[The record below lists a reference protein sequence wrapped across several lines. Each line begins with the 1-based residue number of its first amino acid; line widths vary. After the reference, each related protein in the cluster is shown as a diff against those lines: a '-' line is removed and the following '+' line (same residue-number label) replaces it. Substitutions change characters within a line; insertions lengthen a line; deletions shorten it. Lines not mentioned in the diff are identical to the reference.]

1 MDQNS
6 TGGTDKRN
14 WRERLGIGTK
24 DSVIVAGKD
33 MPKVAGDFKP
43 TSEPEVVQTKA
54 APAPGVRPAPMAPR
68 PAAKPAPAPG
78 SARPAAQAT
87 APRPPVVSPDALAN
101 KLKAQRDAAEKLAEQ
116 RVAAAKQRAEA
127 AVSPAANGAEKPKFT
142 FADDEPKAAVR
153 PAAAQPASRSGTQV
167 QRTAPPVPQPQS
179 GYSNQ
184 IAPPR
189 PPLGGAQAL
198 PPRAVPPPPSYQ
210 PQTYP
215 QGSAYP
221 QGQPYYP
228 PQPNQYPPGYQ
239 PAPQGYAPVPPPNYR
254 PIDPATGY
262 TPPPPFNP
270 QMRQPYQTAGAQQ
283 PQPRLQVPQQRPP
296 MTGFNSTQPGFGAE
310 PRANPRL
317 ANPPARQAPAVQF
330 AEGEEDDIFEQPAPR
345 AQRRTTADE
354 YSQAYRDVE
363 TGYEEEPPRSY
374 TPLILLSLLALAVV
388 AGLLGWWGYNNYI
401 KNGGRIAG
409 TTQNNVPVVAAPEK
423 PAKAAPDATAT
434 DNAAA
439 GKAANSS
446 KKLIYDRIV
455 GDREVLGGQLVP
467 SEEKPV
473 QPSNNSAPVQPAT
486 GTGAAPADA
495 IPAPS
500 AGTGNDGTPLPLPPP
515 PGGTNGT
522 QGSLEPAGKSD
533 AGKADQAMI
542 NPAAGASSAADALP
556 VVPGTPVTGG
566 AETSSVI
573 AGASQVAG
581 AVSNVAPPPSSTG
594 TAVAAGSDVLASK
607 AETSKPAV
615 DAITDTTAA
624 PAPAAKD
631 KKLMAK
637 KVATAEAITKSLG
650 SKPVVLVPPS
660 KLALK
665 NKPSSAQTEALVVGS
680 NATTTSSNGGLYGNS
695 EVDQTSA
702 GQVAAAPVEAPKKR
716 KTLLDLFK
724 TDTQVAAPVTE
735 APAVVAAPAPIV
747 PAQQVAAAAPRVTA
761 PSPAVATGAYVAQ
774 LASFKS
780 KSEASAEY
788 SRLVAKHGEIIKRYA
803 PIIEQANVLGST
815 RYRLNIGPMATSSVA
830 SSLCSSLFAAGE
842 RDCLVH
848 RQ

>member
-6 TGGTDKRN
+6 TGGSDKRN

-33 MPKVAGDFKP
+33 MPKVSGEFKAVM
-43 TSEPEVVQTKA
+43 EPEAGPVRAASA
-54 APAPGVRPAPMAPR
+54 APVRPAPMAPR
-68 PAAKPAPAPG
+68 PAAKPTPAPG
-78 SARPAAQAT
+78 SARPAGLSA
-87 APRPPVVSPDALAN
+87 APRSPAVSPDALAN
-101 KLKAQRDAAEKLAEQ
+101 KLKSQRDAAEKLAEQ

-127 AVSPAANGAEKPKFT
+127 AISPAANGAEKPKFT
-142 FADDEPKAAVR
+142 FADDEPKTSAR
-153 PAAAQPASRSGTQV
+153 PTAAAQAGGRSAPQG
-167 QRTAPPVPQPQS
+167 QRATAPVPQPQS

-189 PPLGGAQAL
+189 PPLGGSQAV
-198 PPRAVPPPPSYQ
+198 PPRAVPPPPIYP
-210 PQTYP
+210 PQAYP

-228 PQPNQYPPGYQ
+228 PQPQQYPP
-239 PAPQGYAPVPPPNYR
+239 GYAPVPPSGYR

-270 QMRQPYQTAGAQQ
+270 QMRPSYQPAGVQ

-296 MTGFNSTQPGFGAE
+296 MTGFNTPQSGFD
-310 PRANPRL
+310 PDSRTNPRL
-317 ANPPARQAPAVQF
+317 NPARQAPSVQF

-345 AQRRTTADE
+345 TQRRATADE
-354 YSQAYRDVE
+354 YSQAYREVE
-363 TGYEEEPPRSY
+363 TGYEEEAPRSY

-401 KNGGRIAG
+401 KNGGRMAG
-409 TTQNNVPVVAAPEK
+409 TQTNVPVVAAPEK

-439 GKAANSS
+439 GKAVNSS

-455 GDREVLGGQLVP
+455 GDREILGGQMAP
-467 SEEKPV
+467 SEEQPV
-473 QPSNNSAPVQPAT
+473 QPVNNSAPAQPSAS
-486 GTGAAPADA
+486 GDAAPANA

-500 AGTGNDGTPLPLPPP
+500 VGTGNDGTPLPLPPP
-515 PGGTNGT
+515 PGGATGT
-522 QGSLEPAGKSD
+522 QGSLEPSGKGDS
-533 AGKADQAMI
+533 AKTDQATI
-542 NPAAGASSAADALP
+542 TPSSAKTAAADALP
-556 VVPGTPVTGG
+556 VVPGTPVTAGTETNSVVAGG
-566 AETSSVI
+566 
-573 AGASQVAG
+573 SQVAG
-581 AVSNVAPPPSSTG
+581 TVSNVAPPPSVTG
-594 TAVAAGSDVLASK
+594 LAAAAGSEVLASK
-607 AETSKPAV
+607 AETSKPAAE
-615 DAITDTTAA
+615 AITDTPAE
-624 PAPAAKD
+624 PAPDVKD
-631 KKLMAK
+631 KKLMTK
-637 KVATAEAITKSLG
+637 KVASAETTTKSLG
-650 SKPVVLVPPS
+650 AKPVVLVPPS
-660 KLALK
+660 KLALR
-665 NKPSSAQTEALVVGS
+665 NKPSAAQNEAVVDGT
-680 NATTTSSNGGLYGNS
+680 NITTTPSNGGLYGNS
-695 EVDQTSA
+695 EIDQTSV
-702 GQVAAAPVEAPKKR
+702 GTVAAAPVEAPKKR

-724 TDTQVAAPVTE
+724 TDTQEVPPATV
-735 APAVVAAPAPIV
+735 APADVTPPEPVIPP
-747 PAQQVAAAAPRVTA
+747 QQVAAATPRVTV
-761 PSPAVATGAYVAQ
+761 PSATGGTGAYVAQ

-848 RQ
+848 KQ

>member
-24 DSVIVAGKD
+24 DSVIVAGKE
-33 MPKVAGDFKP
+33 MPKVASEFKP
-43 TSEPEVVQTKA
+43 TPEAEAAPVRA
-54 APAPGVRPAPMAPR
+54 APAPAVRPAPMAPR

-78 SARPAAQAT
+78 SARPAAQPA
-87 APRPPVVSPDALAN
+87 AQRSPAVAPDALAN
-101 KLKAQRDAAEKLAEQ
+101 KLKSQRDAAEKLAEQ

-127 AVSPAANGAEKPKFT
+127 AITPATNGAEKPKFT
-142 FADDEPKAAVR
+142 FADDEPKASAR
-153 PAAAQPASRSGTQV
+153 PAAVAQPASRGAPQV
-167 QRTAPPVPQPQS
+167 QRTAPPVAQPAS

-189 PPLGGAQAL
+189 PPLGGAQAV
-198 PPRAVPPPPSYQ
+198 PPRAVPPPPVYS

-228 PQPNQYPPGYQ
+228 PQPQQYPPGYQ
-239 PAPQGYAPVPPPNYR
+239 PAPQNYAPMPPPGYR

-270 QMRQPYQTAGAQQ
+270 QMRPPYQPAGVQS
-283 PQPRLQVPQQRPP
+283 PPRLQMPQQRPP
-296 MTGFNSTQPGFGAE
+296 MTGFNTPQPGFGAE

-317 ANPPARQAPAVQF
+317 NNLPPARPTPAVQCE
-330 AEGEEDDIFEQPAPR
+330 EGEEDDIFEQPAPR
-345 AQRRTTADE
+345 AQRRATADE
-354 YSQAYRDVE
+354 YSQAYREVE
-363 TGYEEEPPRSY
+363 TGYEEEAPRSY

-401 KNGGRIAG
+401 KNGGRMAG
-409 TTQNNVPVVAAPEK
+409 AQTNVPVVAAPEK

-439 GKAANSS
+439 GKAVNTS

-455 GDREVLGGQLVP
+455 GDREILGGQMAP
-467 SEEKPV
+467 SEEQPV
-473 QPSNNSAPVQPAT
+473 QPLNNSAPAQPSA
-486 GTGAAPADA
+486 GGDSAPANA
-495 IPAPS
+495 IPAPA
-500 AGTGNDGTPLPLPPP
+500 AGTGNDGAPLPLPPP
-515 PGGTNGT
+515 PGGANGT
-522 QGSLEPAGKSD
+522 QGSLEPSGKGD
-533 AGKADQAMI
+533 ASKTDQASVTPSGVTTI
-542 NPAAGASSAADALP
+542 GALP
-556 VVPGTPVTGG
+556 IVPGTLVTSGTQ
-566 AETSSVI
+566 TSSVI
-573 AGASQVAG
+573 AGGSQVAG
-581 AVSNVAPPPSSTG
+581 AVANVALPPSAAG
-594 TAVAAGSDVLASK
+594 TANAAGSDVLATK
-607 AETSKPAV
+607 AETSKPA
-615 DAITDTTAA
+615 AETITDTPPEPTLAT
-624 PAPAAKD
+624 KD
-631 KKLMAK
+631 KKLMTK
-637 KVATAEAITKSLG
+637 KVATAETTTKSLG
-650 SKPVVLVPPS
+650 AKPVVLVPPS

-665 NKPSSAQTEALVVGS
+665 NKPSTAQNDPIADGT
-680 NATTTSSNGGLYGNS
+680 NATTTTSNGGLYGNS
-695 EVDQTSA
+695 DVGQTSA
-702 GQVAAAPVEAPKKR
+702 AQVAAAPVEVPKKR

-724 TDTQVAAPVTE
+724 TDSPAD
-735 APAVVAAPAPIV
+735 APAVVAPAVVTPPAPIV
-747 PAQQVAAAAPRVTA
+747 PTQQVAAATPRITTA
-761 PSPAVATGAYVAQ
+761 PSPVGGTGAYVAQ

>member
-6 TGGTDKRN
+6 TGGSDKRN

-33 MPKVAGDFKP
+33 MPKVAGEFKAVM
-43 TSEPEVVQTKA
+43 EPEA
-54 APAPGVRPAPMAPR
+54 APVKTAPIAAVRPAPMAPR

-78 SARPAAQAT
+78 SARPAAQPA
-87 APRPPVVSPDALAN
+87 AARPAIVSPDALAN
-101 KLKAQRDAAEKLAEQ
+101 KLKSQRDAAEKLAEQ

-127 AVSPAANGAEKPKFT
+127 TISPAANGAEKPKFT
-142 FADDEPKAAVR
+142 FADDEPKVANR
-153 PAAAQPASRSGTQV
+153 PAAAAQPAARSGAQI
-167 QRTAPPVPQPQS
+167 QRTAPPASQPQT

-189 PPLGGAQAL
+189 PQLGGAQTV
-198 PPRAVPPPPSYQ
+198 PPRAVPPPPAYP
-210 PQTYP
+210 PQSYP

-228 PQPNQYPPGYQ
+228 QQPQQYPPGYQ
-239 PAPQGYAPVPPPNYR
+239 PAPQGYAPVPPTGYR

-270 QMRQPYQTAGAQQ
+270 QMRPSYQPAGIP
-283 PQPRLQVPQQRPP
+283 PQPRLQVPQQRPA
-296 MTGFNSTQPGFGAE
+296 MTGFNTPQPGFGAE

-317 ANPPARQAPAVQF
+317 NNPPSVRQSPSVQF

-345 AQRRTTADE
+345 TQRRATADE
-354 YSQAYRDVE
+354 YSQAYREVE
-363 TGYEEEPPRSY
+363 TGYEEEAPRSY

-409 TTQNNVPVVAAPEK
+409 MQNNVPVIAAPEK

-434 DNAAA
+434 GNAAA
-439 GKAANSS
+439 GKAVNSS

-455 GDREVLGGQLVP
+455 GDREILGGQMAP
-467 SEEKPV
+467 SEEQPV
-473 QPSNNSAPVQPAT
+473 QPANNSAPAQPPA
-486 GTGAAPADA
+486 GSDAAPANA
-495 IPAPS
+495 IPAP
-500 AGTGNDGTPLPLPPP
+500 ATGTGNDGTPLPLPPP
-515 PGGTNGT
+515 PGGANGT
-522 QGSLEPAGKSD
+522 QGSLDPPGKGD
-533 AGKADQAMI
+533 AAKTDQASI
-542 NPAAGASSAADALP
+542 TPTGVTGSTADALP
-556 VVPGTPVTGG
+556 VVPGTPLTSGG
-566 AETSSVI
+566 ESSSVV
-573 AGASQVAG
+573 AGGSQVAG
-581 AVSNVAPPPSSTG
+581 AVANVAPPPSAVS
-594 TAVAAGSDVLASK
+594 TAVATGSDVLASK
-607 AETSKPAV
+607 AETSKPVAE
-615 DAITDTTAA
+615 AITDTTAS
-624 PAPAAKD
+624 PAPAVKD
-631 KKLMAK
+631 KKVVMK
-637 KVATAEAITKSLG
+637 KVASADVTTKSLG
-650 SKPVVLVPPS
+650 AKPVVLVPPS

-665 NKPSSAQTEALVVGS
+665 NKTLSTQNEAVADGTD
-680 NATTTSSNGGLYGNS
+680 AIATSSGGGLYGNS
-695 EVDQTSA
+695 EVDQPSA
-702 GQVAAAPVEAPKKR
+702 GKVAVAPIEAPKKR

-724 TDTQVAAPVTE
+724 TDSQTSDVAVANVTPPEPVI
-735 APAVVAAPAPIV
+735 PP
-747 PAQQVAAAAPRVTA
+747 QQVAAATPRIVS

-780 KSEASAEY
+780 KSEANSEY

-803 PIIEQANVLGST
+803 PIIEQANVAGST
-815 RYRLNIGPMATSSVA
+815 RYRLNIGPMASSSVA